1 MLIVLAIIAAV
12 ILTTGIILYINF
24 NDGRDTFE
32 YLYCT
37 FNAVGGIML
46 GIIAI
51 VALILGFRCSQVIPI
66 EEKIAIYKEENT
78 NIENQIAAI
87 VENYKNYEVGTLKDL
102 KMSDSPAVV
111 LSMYPELKSD
121 ALIVKQIEVY
131 IENNKAI
138 KELRAQKADYR
149 IYAWWLYFGG
159 TAQEESSNSNS

>member
-1 MLIVLAIIAAV
+1 MLIVLAIVAAV
-12 ILTTGIILYINF
+12 ILTIGIILFIKF
-24 NDGRDTFE
+24 NDKYCE
-32 YLYCT
+32 PVAYLYCT

-46 GIIAI
+46 GI
-51 VALILGFRCSQVIPI
+51 VAVSALALGICCSQVIPI

-102 KMSDSPAVV
+102 KISDSPAVV

-131 IENNKAI
+131 IENNNAI

-159 TAQEESSNSNS
+159 